1 LTSKEEEEEEEDKA
15 PVNKWITKRRD
26 YQHQW

>member
-15 PVNKWITKRRD
+15 PVNKRITKRRN
-26 YQHQW
+26 YQHQ